1 MTIENSE
8 NRLTSAF
15 IHSSYWYAFGDLL
28 DDVFLPGHPRRHE
41 IIKSEEGEYLK
52 FYSFV
57 ELDKAGF
64 NRAVR
69 LIWNYIANLKK
80 RLNGKT
86 WRRLCGKMSQYLTL
100 FKMNVM
106 TLTLSKIML
115 GQTLPLRRDVEHANQ
130 TIIWQAAA
138 R

>member
-41 IIKSEEGEYLK
+41 IIKSEGGEYLK

-69 LIWNYIANLKK
+69 LICNYIAKLQKPTEWPNMAKIV
-80 RLNGKT
+80 
-86 WRRLCGKMSQYLTL
+86 WE
-100 FKMNVM
+100 NVAVPY
-106 TLTLSKIML
+106 II
-115 GQTLPLRRDVEHANQ
+115 QDERYDVNPE
-130 TIIWQAAA
+130 
-138 R
+138 